1 MTQKTFSPQ
10 SDKVGQMFD
19 SISHRYDF
27 LNHFLSMGIDKAW
40 RKKLIS
46 ELKKNNPLKV
56 LDVATGTAD
65 LAIQLAKSSNCQIT
79 GIDISEGMLREG
91 KRKIESAGM
100 QNRINL
106 LSAAAESIPFATNS
120 FNAAMVA
127 FGVRNFDNLSLGL
140 TEMHR
145 CLSPEGSLFVLEF
158 SKPTTPVIKQL
169 YQFYFRY
176 ILPFLGG
183 VISGS
188 FKAYRYL
195 PRTVNAFPDGR
206 QFIDIMHKAGFIDCR
221 AQSFTLGIATLY
233 SGKKHKN

>member
-100 QNRINL
+100 QNRIEL

-120 FNAAMVA
+120 FDAAMVA